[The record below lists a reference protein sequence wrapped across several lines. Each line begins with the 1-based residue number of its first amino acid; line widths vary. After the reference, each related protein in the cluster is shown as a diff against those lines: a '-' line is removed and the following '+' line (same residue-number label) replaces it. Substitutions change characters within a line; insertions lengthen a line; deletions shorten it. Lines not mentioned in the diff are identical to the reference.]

1 MLRDEIRNKVLSRI
15 YGFIQSHQN
24 KDMKFKIVDKTKET
38 GARKTQIRT
47 GYVCG
52 TEKIENIRNILSVLD
67 DKNYIN
73 ITGGKD
79 LLCNSIELLM
89 RYKNTKDDKMFFFN
103 MENYLIYFNI

>member
-1 MLRDEIRNKVLSRI
+1 
-15 YGFIQSHQN
+15 
-24 KDMKFKIVDKTKET
+24 MKFKIVDKTKET
-38 GARKTQIRT
+38 GQRKTQIRT

-52 TEKIENIRNILSVLD
+52 TEKIENIRSILGALD

-89 RYKNTKDDKMFFFN
+89 RYKNTKKEKVFFLN
-103 MENYLIYFNI
+103 LENYLIYLNL

>member
-1 MLRDEIRNKVLSRI
+1 MREKLVLSRI
-15 YGFIQSHQN
+15 YGFIQSLQN

-52 TEKIENIRNILSVLD
+52 TEKIENIRSILSILD

-89 RYKNTKDDKMFFFN
+89 RYKNTKDEKMFFFN
-103 MENYLIYFNI
+103 KENYIIYFNI